1 MAYKILWYS
10 IPALHDNSNGAAIH
24 SKIMLEAL
32 VQRGIQVKVLNALV
46 GDDIHGLEIFNS
58 IGVQLKDTPD
68 RKILQFTDN
77 GVEYFIAKTKGH
89 TEPSILMEDQNLI
102 FDIYQQL
109 IEKYQPDL
117 IMGYSGDIFS
127 TVLRNEARA
136 RNIPCI
142 YVLHN
147 GYHLNFGFISCN
159 TVIAPSQACV
169 KLYREK
175 TGIEVQAVGQFIDPE
190 RVVSSQR
197 LLPENKE
204 KIKYVTMV
212 HPNAVKG
219 LAIFVKLHQVFA
231 KKHPEI
237 PFLVVENVGKG
248 LQETL
253 KQLHYIDGT
262 PFIQE
267 GQSNNAEQI
276 QTAEHTN
283 DPRLIYDVS
292 RVVITPSLCFEAW
305 CCVASEA
312 VMNGIPVVATT
323 SGGLPEAVN
332 GGGILLP
339 PPESTKKDNF
349 CLPTDE
355 EIAPW
360 VEALERCLNEDW
372 TQACKKASDEIDLER
387 SIDRLLKVIEPL
399 MQQGQK
405 DKDVYAH
412 SAYFSDLIMQK
423 RRMINTQQKSQKDH
437 QSAAA
442 VGFTQVAVR
451 AQPKP
456 NSKSSKK
463 NKSKSRKK

>member
-32 VQRGIQVKVLNALV
+32 ARRGIQVKVLNALV
-46 GDDIHGLEIFNS
+46 GDNVRGLEIFNS
-58 IGVQLKDTPD
+58 IGAQLKDTPE
-68 RKILQFTDN
+68 RKVLQFTDN
-77 GVEYFIAKTKGH
+77 GVEYFVAKTKGH
-89 TEPSILMEDQNLI
+89 TEPTILMEDQNLV
-102 FDIYQQL
+102 FDLYQQL
-109 IEKYQPDL
+109 IEKFQPDL
-117 IMGYSGDIFS
+117 IMGYSGDVFS
-127 TVLRNEARA
+127 TVLRREARA
-136 RNIPCI
+136 RGIPCI

-147 GYHLNFGFISCN
+147 GYHLNFGFVACN

-169 KLYREK
+169 KLYREN
-175 TGIEVQAVGQFIDPE
+175 TGVEVQAVGQFIDPE
-190 RVVSSQR
+190 RVVSTQR
-197 LLPENKE
+197 SLPENQD

-212 HPNAVKG
+212 HPSAAKG

-231 KKHPEI
+231 QKHPEI
-237 PFLVVENVGKG
+237 PFLVIKNMGG
-248 LQETL
+248 YQETL
-253 KQLHYIDGT
+253 NQLHYPDGT
-262 PFIQE
+262 PFVQE
-267 GQSNNAEQI
+267 GQSCSAEQI

-283 DPRLIYDVS
+283 DPRLFYDIS

-339 PPESTKKDNF
+339 PPESTQKDNL

-372 TQACKKASDEIDLER
+372 TEACQKASAEIDLER
-387 SIDRLLKVIEPL
+387 SVDRLLTVIEPL

-405 DKDVYAH
+405 EKDVYAH
-412 SAYFSDLIMQK
+412 SAYFSDLTMQK
-423 RRMINTQQKSQKDH
+423 RRMANNQQKGQQNH
-437 QSAAA
+437 QAAA
-442 VGFTQVAVR
+442 AAGFTQVAVR
-451 AQPKP
+451 AQSKP

-463 NKSKSRKK
+463 NKSKFHRK